1 MTQARFDAGDLR
13 AYVSALLRKVGL
25 PATPAEVVAEG
36 LVEADL
42 LGHSTHG
49 LALLSDYVAEIK
61 AGTMTTAGRPEVLT
75 SLGAVAT
82 WDARR
87 LPGIWTTVLAIEEA
101 TKRAAAL
108 GLGAVAIR
116 RSHHIACLASFL
128 EAPARQGFLVLV
140 FSSDPVES
148 HVAPFGA
155 VTPVLMPDPIAA
167 GIPDRPDPILI
178 DISTSITTMAMSGRM
193 RREGRRLP
201 GNWLRDAA
209 GNPTDD
215 PTHVGKGTTL
225 LPVGGA
231 DHGHKGYALGLL
243 VEALTQGLSGF
254 GRRDKP
260 EGWGAAVMVLAINP
274 AAFGSLDGFI
284 DQVAFLSDAC
294 RAAKPI
300 PGGHPVRLPGEA
312 GLARKRTALRQG
324 IELRAD
330 ILAELIE
337 LSTTHSVP
345 LPMAKTAD

>member
-1 MTQARFDAGDLR
+1 MTQVRFDAGDLR
-13 AYVSALLRKVGL
+13 EYASAVLQKAGL
-25 PATPAEVVAEG
+25 PEEPARVVAQG

-49 LALLSDYVAEIK
+49 LALLGDYVGEIK
-61 AGTMTTAGRPEVLT
+61 AGTMTISGRPEVLT

-82 WDARR
+82 WDAKR

-101 TKRAAAL
+101 TRRAATL

-128 EAPARQGFLVLV
+128 EAPARQDYLVMV

-167 GIPDRPDPILI
+167 GIPNHPDPILI
-178 DISTSITTMAMSGRM
+178 DISTSITTMAMSGRA
-193 RREGRRLP
+193 RRESRKLP
-201 GNWLRDAA
+201 GKWLRDAA

-225 LPVGGA
+225 LPIGGA

-274 AAFGSLDGFI
+274 AAFGSLEGFI

-294 RAAKPI
+294 RSAKPI
-300 PGGHPVRLPGEA
+300 PGGGPVRLPGEG
-312 GLARKRTALRQG
+312 GLAKKRAALEQG

-330 ILAELIE
+330 ILAELTD
-337 LSTTHSVP
+337 LSTQLSVP
-345 LPMAKTAD
+345 LPRGR